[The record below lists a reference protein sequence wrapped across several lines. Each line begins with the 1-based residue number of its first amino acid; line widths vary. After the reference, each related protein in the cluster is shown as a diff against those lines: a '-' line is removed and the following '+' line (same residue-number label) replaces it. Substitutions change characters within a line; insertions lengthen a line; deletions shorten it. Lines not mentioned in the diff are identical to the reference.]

1 MRLIGADS
9 GLTID
14 TIRFAET
21 ILPKPMLISLIDMI
35 VPPYYRFTFLPARIR
50 TADRGRTLRYIA
62 VLCHTLPYIALQ
74 LLYVRAGLLDVL
86 NLFPDF
92 LQL

>member
-1 MRLIGADS
+1 
-9 GLTID
+9 
-14 TIRFAET
+14 
-21 ILPKPMLISLIDMI
+21 
-35 VPPYYRFTFLPARIR
+35 
-50 TADRGRTLRYIA
+50 
-62 VLCHTLPYIALQ
+62 LPYIALQ